1 MSTSDMVSDGVVVAD
16 YFRTGRTGF
25 AYALLAMV
33 GANMLINLLIT
44 WLQTRGIKKG
54 RARKVA
60 FEVAATLTCTKPGL
74 DAWKVASGA
83 EQQPGAVIAPLVEM
97 AAGKAIEVATEGV
110 PGLVLQ
116 LFAVLM
122 SSSKERSTLALL
134 SIAISAASTGLAGT
148 SM

>member
-1 MSTSDMVSDGVVVAD
+1 MVSDGVVVAD

-33 GANMLINLLIT
+33 GTNMLFNLVLT
-44 WLQTRGIKKG
+44 FVQTRGIKKG

-60 FEVAATLTCTKPGL
+60 LEVAATITCTKPGL

-83 EQQPGAVIAPLVEM
+83 EQQQGAALTPLSEM
-97 AAGKAIEVATEGV
+97 AAAKGIEIATEGV

-116 LFAVLM
+116 LVAVLM
-122 SSSKERSTLALL
+122 SSSEDRSRLALL

>member
-33 GANMLINLLIT
+33 GTNMLFNLLLT
-44 WLQTRGIKKG
+44 FVQTRGIKKG

-74 DAWKVASGA
+74 DAWRVASGA
-83 EQQPGAVIAPLVEM
+83 EQLQGAPLSPLMEM
-97 AAGKAIEVATEGV
+97 EYSKGAEVATESV

-116 LFAVLM
+116 LVAALTGGAAGR
-122 SSSKERSTLALL
+122 SKSMLF
-134 SIAISAASTGLAGT
+134 SIAISAASTGLTGA
-148 SM
+148 ML